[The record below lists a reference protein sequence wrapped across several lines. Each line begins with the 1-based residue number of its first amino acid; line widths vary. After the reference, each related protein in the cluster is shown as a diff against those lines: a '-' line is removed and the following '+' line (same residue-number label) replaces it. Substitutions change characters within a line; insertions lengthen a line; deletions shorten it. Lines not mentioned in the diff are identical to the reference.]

1 MFFIFYAEKFFKRL
15 YNRVMKTNIPAMI
28 KAANT
33 ILNHIVIL
41 CKKSFLFF
49 I

>member
-1 MFFIFYAEKFFKRL
+1 
-15 YNRVMKTNIPAMI
+15 MKSNISAMI
-28 KAANT
+28 KVPNT

-41 CKKSFLFF
+41 CKKSFSFF